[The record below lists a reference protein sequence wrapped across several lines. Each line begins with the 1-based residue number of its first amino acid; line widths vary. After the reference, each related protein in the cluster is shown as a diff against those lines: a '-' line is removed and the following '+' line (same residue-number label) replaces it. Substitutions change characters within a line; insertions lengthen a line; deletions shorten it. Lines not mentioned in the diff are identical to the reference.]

1 MTMKVILKEEIK
13 TLGKVGDVVQV
24 KPGFARNYLIPKGM
38 AVEATPSNMKVI
50 AHEAKI
56 AEIRSQK
63 TKKEAQ
69 SLADRLSKVS
79 VTASVQ
85 VGEEDRVF
93 GAVTSQDIANLL
105 QESGFEIDK
114 KRILLEEP
122 IKALGVFEVP
132 IKVHSEVE
140 AKIKVWVVR
149 E

>member
-50 AHEAKI
+50 VHEAKI

-63 TKKEAQ
+63 AKKEAQ